1 MTALNMPKPTNL
13 IIISGPSQVGKDAVV
28 NQLLEKGTGL
38 NLVKAITYTSR
49 EQRPE
54 EKEAVDHHFVTPEK
68 FQELIKQ
75 DFFLEWAP
83 VRERYFGTPKQA
95 VLDLLEQGKNVILKI
110 DVRGAK
116 QVKEKFSQVIT
127 IFIMPDT
134 LDNLKARMEKKGF
147 SPEQMAIRWQEA
159 MNEIET
165 AKTYDYRVINA
176 EGKLEQTVSQVVD
189 ILNKIS

>member
-1 MTALNMPKPTNL
+1 MPHSTNL

-28 NQLLEKGTGL
+28 NRLLEKGAAL

-54 EKEAVDHHFVTPEK
+54 EKEGIDHHFVTSEK

-83 VRERYFGTPKQA
+83 VREKYFGTPKQA
-95 VLDLLEQGKNVILKI
+95 VLDLLAQGKNVILKI
-110 DVRGAK
+110 DVRGAR
-116 QVKEKFSQVIT
+116 QIKEKFSQVVT
-127 IFIMPDT
+127 IFIMPDS

-147 SPEQMAIRWQEA
+147 SPEQMKIRWQEA
-159 MNEIET
+159 MNEIEA
-165 AKTYDYRVINA
+165 AKDYNYKVINE
-176 EGKLEQTVSQVVD
+176 EGKLEQTVDQVVD